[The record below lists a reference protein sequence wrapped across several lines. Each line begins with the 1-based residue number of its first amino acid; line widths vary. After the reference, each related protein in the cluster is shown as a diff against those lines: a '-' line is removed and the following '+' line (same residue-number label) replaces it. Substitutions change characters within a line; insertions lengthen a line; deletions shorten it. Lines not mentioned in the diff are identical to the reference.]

1 MSYSVCI
8 YPIDENPVLLY
19 NLQQL
24 LPLKPVVGYLIF
36 KPMSILFKTK
46 LRRKLLN
53 YAFKNHKDSYYVREL
68 SGLIKEDAGNLSREL
83 RNLQNEG
90 LFNSFTN
97 GKAKFYILNK
107 DYPLYKEIKKVVKLT
122 EDMLATQRKD

>member
-1 MSYSVCI
+1 M
-8 YPIDENPVLLY
+8 N
-19 NLQQL
+19 
-24 LPLKPVVGYLIF
+24 
-36 KPMSILFKTK
+36 
-46 LRRKLLN
+46 
-53 YAFKNHKDSYYVREL
+53 YYVREL

-83 RNLQNEG
+83 RNLENEG

-122 EDMLATQRKD
+122 EDMLTIHRKD